1 VPADPEDARPL
12 LPADSPP
19 APDSVTAIPSFAF
32 PQKGQ
37 DAALENEQD
46 AAPFPRSADSSVEFD
61 GEFPEEPQSE
71 QERRMRANAFGAS
84 PVGPDPWFLSRY
96 DQGTLAGLLLVT
108 ALAMIGWST
117 FQVTMLRTRFIDIDR
132 ARRSELRFEVDL
144 NTAPAAELAN
154 LPGVGPKL
162 AAAIV
167 LYRKENG
174 SFSAA
179 EQLLNVNGIGEA
191 KLKGILPFLRRLDET
206 NGELAPK

>member
-1 VPADPEDARPL
+1 MPADPEDARPL
-12 LPADSPP
+12 LPDDSPP

-37 DAALENEQD
+37 DAA
-46 AAPFPRSADSSVEFD
+46 PFPRSADSSVEFD
-61 GEFPEEPQSE
+61 GVFPEEPQSE
-71 QERRMRANAFGAS
+71 QERLMPASGFGSASAFGSS

-108 ALAMIGWST
+108 ALAVIGWST
-117 FQVTMLRTRFIDIDR
+117 WQVTMLRTRFIDIDR